1 MKTVKVHIRL
11 KTTWVLNMLRLFCW
25 LKIKSLIMKLDGL
38 VIYRI
43 YANGKLRKEIALN
56 LKNYERQANHIQ

>member
-11 KTTWVLNMLRLFCW
+11 KTTWVLNMLRFFCW

-43 YANGKLRKEIALN
+43 YANGKLRKQIALD
-56 LKNYERQANHIQ
+56 LKDYER